1 MQLHKFI
8 YLDPGVRWLYE
19 NQLDLS
25 TVLWRVRGG
34 EDGNRPGWRHGGG
47 LSDNSRKGL
56 SEF

>member
-1 MQLHKFI
+1 MQLQKFI
-8 YLDPGVRWLYE
+8 YLEPGVRWLYE

-34 EDGNRPGWRHGGG
+34 QDENRPGKRHRE

>member
-1 MQLHKFI
+1 VQLQKFI
-8 YLDPGVRWLYE
+8 YLEPGVRWLYE

-34 EDGNRPGWRHGGG
+34 QDENRPGKRHRE